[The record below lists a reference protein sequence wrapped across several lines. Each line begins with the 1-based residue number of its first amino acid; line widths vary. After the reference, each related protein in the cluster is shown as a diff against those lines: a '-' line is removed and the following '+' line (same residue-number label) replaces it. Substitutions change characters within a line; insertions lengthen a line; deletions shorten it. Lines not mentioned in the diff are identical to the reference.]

1 MDNIIQRKRIAS
13 QRTTRAKVV
22 AVSATPLWIKYI
34 ISIAVL
40 SLAIYLY
47 LVVSIILATTE
58 RKALEEKISAT
69 RTELSY
75 KEVAYGTKL
84 KELHLAR
91 VYELGFV
98 EVSSPV
104 YASKAE
110 HALTLRSR

>member
-1 MDNIIQRKRIAS
+1 MDNIIQKRGIANRNQS
-13 QRTTRAKVV
+13 RAKTV
-22 AVSATPLWIKYI
+22 AISATPLWIRYVLGA
-34 ISIAVL
+34 AVI
-40 SLAIYLY
+40 SLAVYLY

-84 KELHLAR
+84 KGLHLAK
-91 VYELGFV
+91 VHELGFV
-98 EVSSPV
+98 DISSPM
-104 YASKAE
+104 YASKVE

>member
-1 MDNIIQRKRIAS
+1 MDNIIQRKRIVG
-13 QRTTRAKVV
+13 QRAARSKVV

-34 ISIAVL
+34 LSIAVL